1 MFEIDVFSNKD
12 YYIILKEGKQ
22 FVLVSKENNSVMDV
36 MRFFNIEG

>member
-22 FVLVSKENNSVMDV
+22 FVLVSKANNSIMDII
-36 MRFFNIEG
+36 RFFNIKN